1 MTTEQDTTDTSTQAQ
16 APSSPD
22 PQSAVPQAPPSEGS
36 SGNVADAG
44 AGQPATQAQPQQ
56 ARPDATNDPSLTPPK
71 SVAST
76 TQNQPETVDPDAFKR
91 LRDEKSQW
99 GRQMAEMKRNYEAQ
113 RTQLAQ
119 LQQEREKAAQLAQQ
133 QKLALYDHRHPEHA
147 AKFQPML
154 AKADI
159 VRQQLASLNRAKPP
173 EGLSPEQA
181 EMWRDQ
187 QRQNIVS
194 ALSEEEQQTL
204 EQFSQFNQTFQRDW
218 ALNPTKVLSQ
228 HVVPLIQQELQRVQ
242 MEQQASMAVRRDI
255 EDPTLGPVLKEFR
268 EPMMEIIDKLGGTDE
283 AYEMAKHHALVYAQN
298 QQVHAENAR
307 LKQQLEALGVKANA
321 AEAQQ
326 QLAKGRASI
335 TKDVNTKSVRDPYEE
350 AKKWAKAKGID
361 TMHPAFHAKHREIEA
376 ELQGR

>member
-1 MTTEQDTTDTSTQAQ
+1 MNPEQDTTTPSTQAQ
-16 APSSPD
+16 APSGQD
-22 PQSAVPQAPPSEGS
+22 TQSAPPQATPSEGS
-36 SGNVADAG
+36 GGNVADAG
-44 AGQPATQAQPQQ
+44 AGTQASQAQPP
-56 ARPDATNDPSLTPPK
+56 ARPEDADPSLTPPK

-99 GRQMAEMKRNYEAQ
+99 GRQMAEMKRNYESQ
-113 RTQLAQ
+113 RAQLAQ

-133 QKLALYDHRHPEHA
+133 QKLPLYDYRHPEHA
-147 AKFQPML
+147 TKFQPVL

-159 VRQQLASLNRAKPP
+159 VRQQLAALGRAKAP
-173 EGLSPEQA
+173 EGLTPEQS
-181 EMWRDQ
+181 EMWREQ

-194 ALSEEEQQTL
+194 ALGEDEQAAL
-204 EQFSQFNQTFQRDW
+204 EQFSQFHQSFQRDW
-218 ALNPTKVLSQ
+218 ALNPTKVLSE
-228 HVVPLIQQELQRVQ
+228 HVLPMIRQEMQRAQ
-242 MEQQASMAVRRDI
+242 MEQQAQFAVQKDM

-268 EPMMEIIDKLGGTDE
+268 EPMMEMIDKLGGTDE

-298 QQVHAENAR
+298 KSVHAENAR

-335 TKDVNTKSVRDPYEE
+335 TKDVNTRSARDPYEE
-350 AKKWAKAKGID
+350 AKKWAKSQGID
-361 TMHPAFHAKHREIEA
+361 TMHPAFHRKHREIEA
-376 ELQGR
+376 ELQGRK